1 MRDLRFAFHTKLEF
15 SSGVTD
21 HSFLL
26 RCIPWDDA
34 SQRLQSW
41 QLSVRPLAGQGS
53 YGCDAFG
60 NKLFVGCIEDKHQL
74 LEYSIEGRILRNGTA
89 KAEPQP
95 MPCYRYASPLT
106 KPSASMKEF
115 LAELAITATSEGM
128 LKLSR
133 GIYEYF
139 DYEAG
144 STNIRTTAAEAFA
157 KRQGVCQDFAH
168 VFVSLA
174 RLAGLPARYVCGLP
188 QGEGT
193 THAWGEIWYNGC
205 WYGYDP
211 TRNQL
216 VDEGYITLAVGR
228 DYGDCPVERGIFR
241 GAADQLQT
249 VFMQVQEQ

>member
-1 MRDLRFAFHTKLEF
+1 MRDLRFAFHTTLEF

-41 QLSVRPLAGQGS
+41 QLSVKPLAGQGS

-60 NKLFVGCIEDKHQL
+60 NKLFVGYIEDTHQL
-74 LEYSIEGRILRNGTA
+74 LEYSIEGRVLRNGAA
-89 KAEPQP
+89 KAEVQP
-95 MPCYRYASPLT
+95 MACYRYASPLT
-106 KPSASMKEF
+106 KPSDSMKKF
-115 LAELAITATSEGM
+115 LAELAVTATPEGM
-128 LKLSR
+128 LALSR

-139 DYEAG
+139 DYESG

-193 THAWGEIWYNGC
+193 THAWGEIWYNGF

>member
-115 LAELAITATSEGM
+115 LAELAITATPEGM

-133 GIYEYF
+133 GIY
-139 DYEAG
+139 
-144 STNIRTTAAEAFA
+144 
-157 KRQGVCQDFAH
+157 
-168 VFVSLA
+168 
-174 RLAGLPARYVCGLP
+174 
-188 QGEGT
+188 
-193 THAWGEIWYNGC
+193 
-205 WYGYDP
+205 
-211 TRNQL
+211 
-216 VDEGYITLAVGR
+216 
-228 DYGDCPVERGIFR
+228 
-241 GAADQLQT
+241 
-249 VFMQVQEQ
+249 